1 MASLTCLANVARAA
15 GHAHG
20 WLGLLHKLGSPKARP
35 SVQVTIHTTLTSHL
49 LVSHWTNQRDS
60 LASSQCRRGS
70 IHRHGQE
77 GVIRGGVIHVT
88 NSHKLY
94 YAVSSPFWEAPLQQ
108 ACFLLTPQYSTS
120 GPAGWGQAEAA
131 AGSQSFVQ
139 RAAQKRLLVTIF
151 S

>member
-1 MASLTCLANVARAA
+1 MASLTCLANVARTA

-20 WLGLLHKLGSPKARP
+20 WLGLLHKLGSPKASP
-35 SVQVTIHTTLTSHL
+35 SVQVMIHTMLTSHL

-60 LASSQCRRGS
+60 LASSRCGRGS
-70 IHRHGQE
+70 IHRYGQE
-77 GVIRGGVIHVT
+77 GVIHGGVIHVT

-94 YAVSSPFWEAPLQQ
+94 YAVIPFLGSPFAASLLQ
-108 ACFLLTPQYSTS
+108 LPPYTPILHFRSSWLQT
-120 GPAGWGQAEAA
+120 AA
-131 AGSQSFVQ
+131 AGSQSSVQ